1 MDELVAYQ
9 SYELNMEHTAPFG
22 DQRIDIHQKGQQLM
36 GLVETGL
43 ISVKRNQNGALI
55 F

>member
-1 MDELVAYQ
+1 MNELVAYQ
-9 SYELNMEHTAPFG
+9 NYGPNMEHTAPFG
-22 DQRIDIHQKGQQLM
+22 DQRIDIHQKGQKLV

-43 ISVKRNQNGALI
+43 ISVKRNQNGALS